1 MDCKLDHSIKL
12 LHIVAHL
19 MDSMKE
25 QKIEILIIEE
35 KVSVYEDAYEP
46 IVKSEFM

>member
-1 MDCKLDHSIKL
+1 MDSRIDHSIKW

-25 QKIEILIIEE
+25 QKIKILIIEE

-46 IVKSEFM
+46 IDKSEFT